1 MGFRNYFDKDLE
13 FLIKEEEQWLRPSTA
28 QKIAKQRLRMY
39 AGLFTRDL
47 RKTLLNIDSK
57 CCKCGKSGK
66 LHLDHIIPISK
77 GGKNELNNIQIL
89 CQKCNLLKGN
99 KKNED

>member
-1 MGFRNYFDKDLE
+1 MSFRSYFDKDLE
-13 FLIKEEEQWLRPSTA
+13 FLIKEEERWLRPYSA
-28 QKIAKQRLRMY
+28 KKIAKQRLRMY

-47 RKTLLNIDSK
+47 RKTLINEDSK
-57 CCKCGKSGK
+57 CFKCGTMLN

-99 KKNED
+99 KINED